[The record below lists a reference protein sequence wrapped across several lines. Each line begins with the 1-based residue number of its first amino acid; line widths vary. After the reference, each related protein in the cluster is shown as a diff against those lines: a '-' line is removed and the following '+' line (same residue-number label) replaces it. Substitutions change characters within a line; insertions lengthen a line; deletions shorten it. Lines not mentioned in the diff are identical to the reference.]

1 MDTEK
6 NQENYIGNALE
17 YDYTKN
23 ITIEVNASYIEAL
36 QRISRYFILNV
47 IEDLDEVPVMFSKF
61 SKIIKDKEVTKET
74 ELNDIDKM
82 MYTLYTL
89 TLDLKQ
95 KAESLGY
102 VTEVKKESS
111 KEDMLTKLDSLMKK
125 IDPNNSDVDMKR
137 VEQLYDMLK
146 STQSS

>member
-6 NQENYIGNALE
+6 NQENYIGKALE

-47 IEDLDEVPVMFSKF
+47 IKDLDEVPVMFSKF

-95 KAESLGY
+95 KAES
-102 VTEVKKESS
+102 
-111 KEDMLTKLDSLMKK
+111 
-125 IDPNNSDVDMKR
+125 
-137 VEQLYDMLK
+137 
-146 STQSS
+146 

>member
-6 NQENYIGNALE
+6 NQENYIGKALE

-47 IEDLDEVPVMFSKF
+47 IQDPDELPVMFGKF
-61 SKIIKDKEVTKET
+61 NKIIKDKKVTKET

-102 VTEVKKESS
+102 VTEVTKETS
-111 KEDMLTKLDSLMKK
+111 KEDMLTNLDSLMKK
-125 IDPNNSDVDMKR
+125 IDPNNSDIDMER
-137 VEQLYDMLK
+137 VEKLYNMLK
-146 STQSS
+146 SSQSS